1 MSEFSEQPARRDNS
15 VYRKRTIVF
24 TIAFATMFFVS
35 LIWTLNRAGQQS
47 DPPAPWNVDGIFY
60 DNIAFNINRGEGFIV
75 DLYADPWRASYLPEQ
90 PPNGNREDLGYNW
103 LRPVKGTGPTALRS
117 PAYPYALSLIYRSFG
132 HRYDVARIFGCV
144 FASLGLALL
153 LTFCA
158 SRWGYLPA
166 FIAATT
172 MSLDYSI
179 MSSAGTLATESLAIL
194 IFAITFML
202 IVHAYERS
210 SVLLWA
216 IAGVSFAALMLT
228 RGIWSLGFLIL
239 ILSLIGF
246 SIPPIRSRLGTFQRK
261 HLVAFLA
268 TAAILAMPWWIRNC
282 QTTGH
287 FTPFGTAG
295 SCGFV
300 AAYCDESLENYGQ
313 WQTDVFNRNQ
323 IEVQK
328 NVNMDTIKLA
338 DLEYMTGQESMRKT
352 KIWCLANWTQIP
364 QLMFYR
370 ALSHWGFFN
379 TSVPLPSQIANIWL
393 IVVGL
398 IGCVFTTGKSRSIFI
413 VVLLLD
419 SLLVMLTWEHL
430 GRYAIPIRPVVHI
443 GYGLAIAAV
452 TRAIA
457 ARFSKATGPSG

>member
-1 MSEFSEQPARRDNS
+1 MSEASEQPANENTS
-15 VYRKRTIVF
+15 FLKNAIVF
-24 TIAFATMFFVS
+24 AIAFATMFFVS
-35 LIWTLNRAGQQS
+35 MIWTLNRGGEQS

-60 DNIAFNINRGEGFIV
+60 DNIAFNINRGEGFVV
-75 DLYADPWRASYLPEQ
+75 DLHAEPWRGSYLQYLPSK
-90 PPNGNREDLGYNW
+90 GGRLDLDYHW
-103 LRPVKGTGPTALRS
+103 LVPVKGTGPTALRS
-117 PAYPYALSLIYRSFG
+117 PAYPFALSLIYRSFG
-132 HRYDVARIFGCV
+132 HRYNVARIFGCV
-144 FASLGLALL
+144 FVSLGLALL
-153 LTFCA
+153 LTFCV

-166 FIAATT
+166 VFAAST
-172 MSLDYSI
+172 MALDYSI

-202 IVHAYERS
+202 IVNAYERS

-216 IAGVSFAALMLT
+216 IAGISFAALMLT

-239 ILSLIGF
+239 IVALIGF
-246 SIPPIRSRLGTFQRK
+246 SIPLIRRCLGKLQRK
-261 HLVAFLA
+261 HLVAFLV
-268 TAAILAMPWWIRNC
+268 TAAIFAMPWWIRNC

-300 AAYCDESLENYGQ
+300 AAYCDESLENFGQ
-313 WQTDVFNRNQ
+313 WQADVFNRNQ

-328 NVNMDTIKLA
+328 NVDMDTIKLA

-352 KIWCLANWTQIP
+352 KAWCLANWKRIP
-364 QLMFYR
+364 QLMLYR

-379 TSVPLPSQIANIWL
+379 TGVSAPLQIANIWL
-393 IVVGL
+393 IIVGL
-398 IGCVFTTGKSRSIFI
+398 VGCVCTTGKARGVFI

-430 GRYAIPIRPVVHI
+430 GRYAIPIRPLIHV

-452 TRAIA
+452 AAQFPIRA
-457 ARFSKATGPSG
+457 RRESE